1 MTKNSNSSK
10 DLDLLNNGS
19 NDAEITD
26 NVTLKHRLL
35 PLVESND
42 FDQLVKD
49 RVKVMGIAKKDI
61 TSPNV
66 MLQPNM

>member
-1 MTKNSNSSK
+1 MTKNSISSK

-26 NVTLKHRLL
+26 NVTFKHRLL
-35 PLVESND
+35 PFVESND

>member
-1 MTKNSNSSK
+1 MTKNSISSK

-61 TSPNV
+61 TSPNL

>member
-1 MTKNSNSSK
+1 MTKNSISSK

>member
-19 NDAEITD
+19 KDAEITD

-49 RVKVMGIAKKDI
+49 RVKVMGIGKKDI

>member
-1 MTKNSNSSK
+1 MTKNSISSK

-49 RVKVMGIAKKDI
+49 WVKVMGIGKKDI

>member
-26 NVTLKHRLL
+26 NVSLKHRLL

-49 RVKVMGIAKKDI
+49 RVKVMGIGKKDI

>member
-61 TSPNV
+61 TSPNL

>member
-1 MTKNSNSSK
+1 MTKNSISSK
-10 DLDLLNNGS
+10 DLDLLNDGS

-26 NVTLKHRLL
+26 NVTSKNRYF

-49 RVKVMGIAKKDI
+49 RVKVIGIAKKDI

-66 MLQPNM
+66 MFQPNK

>member
-1 MTKNSNSSK
+1 MTKNSISSK

-49 RVKVMGIAKKDI
+49 RVKVMGIGKKDI

>member
-49 RVKVMGIAKKDI
+49 RVKVMGIGKKDI